1 MKIYDIPLSG
11 FLINDL
17 VAYESDENDS
27 QIVYQIKKGNV
38 QVLGEFRSVKY
49 DSGIAYIIF
58 ANDEVISVDK
68 DMVKLKD

>member
-11 FLINDL
+11 LLINDL
-17 VAYESDENDS
+17 VAYESEENDN
-27 QIVYQIKKGNV
+27 QIVYQIKKGKV

-49 DSGIAYIIF
+49 DSGIAYVIF

>member
-1 MKIYDIPLSG
+1 MKIYDIPLSV

-17 VAYESDENDS
+17 VAYESDENDN